1 MLMMDELLKE
11 KIIPILKENY
21 EVIFKIFDN
30 FCYFTNILK
39 VFKKISQIY
48 WVRYFFQSLTEE

>member
-30 FCYFTNILK
+30 FWYFTNILK

-48 WVRYFFQSLTEE
+48 